1 MYLLEI
7 KMADIEQMQKRGQNP
22 LTHWFRQPKIYIR
35 LPSGGNYYPPG
46 ALDVSETGDYPV
58 FAMTAKDELMFKT
71 PDALLSG
78 QSTVEVIKSCFPSI
92 LDPWRMPSIDVDA
105 VLIAIR
111 VATYGE
117 KMDVTTD
124 CVSCGEENSYD
135 VDLVR
140 RLEELSQFQYH
151 AVVDCD
157 PLIVH
162 IRPYTYQELTK
173 TSIKTFEQQRIFNIV
188 NDETM
193 SDEEKMK
200 KFGESFIKL
209 TELTVEVIAGCISS
223 IDTPNGSVNDS
234 QFIKEFIDNAQK
246 DVFDKI
252 SQHVQAL
259 KKDADMPDVHVKCSS
274 CGHEFE
280 MSVAMDQSNFFGVR
294 S

>member
-1 MYLLEI
+1 
-7 KMADIEQMQKRGQNP
+7 MAEIEQMQKKGQNP

-35 LPSGGNYYPPG
+35 LPSGGEFYPPG
-46 ALDVSETGDYPV
+46 SLDVSANGDYPV

-78 QSTVEVIKSCFPSI
+78 QSTVEVIKSCIPAI
-92 LDPWRMPSIDVDA
+92 LDPWKMPSIDVDA

-117 KMDVTTD
+117 KMDVSTE
-124 CVSCGEENSYD
+124 CVACGEDNSYD

-140 RLEELSQFQYH
+140 RLEELSNFKYQS
-151 AVVDCD
+151 VVDCS

-162 IRPYTYQELTK
+162 IRPYTYSELTK
-173 TSIKTFEQQRIFNIV
+173 TNIKTFEQQRIFNIV
-188 NDETM
+188 NDDQM

-209 TELTVEVIAGCISS
+209 TELTVEVIAGCISK
-223 IDTPNGSVNDS
+223 IETPDS
-234 QFIKEFIDNAQK
+234 EVTDRQFIREFIDNAQK

-252 SQHVQAL
+252 SAHVQQL

-274 CGHEFE
+274 CGHEFD
-280 MSVAMDQSNFFGVR
+280 MTVSMDQSNFFEVR

>member
-7 KMADIEQMQKRGQNP
+7 KMAEIEQMQKRGQNP

-35 LPSGGNYYPPG
+35 LPSGGEFYPPG
-46 ALDVSETGDYPV
+46 ALDVSANGDYPV

-78 QSTVEVIKSCFPSI
+78 QSTVEVIKSCIPAI
-92 LDPWRMPSIDVDA
+92 VDPWKMPSIDVDA

-117 KMDVTTD
+117 KMDVSTN
-124 CVSCGEENSYD
+124 CVSCGEDNSYD

-140 RLEELSQFQYH
+140 RLEELSHFKYYS
-151 AVVDCD
+151 VVDCD
-157 PLIVH
+157 PLTVH

-173 TSIKTFEQQRIFNIV
+173 TNIKTFEQQRIFNIV
-188 NDETM
+188 NDDNM
-193 SDEEKMK
+193 SDEEKMQ

-209 TELTVEVIAGCISS
+209 TELTVEVIAGCISK
-223 IDTPNGSVNDS
+223 IVTPDGEVTDR
-234 QFIKEFIDNAQK
+234 QFIREFIDNAPK

-252 SQHVQAL
+252 STHVQDL
-259 KKDADMPDVHVKCSS
+259 KKQADMPDVHVKCAS

>member
-1 MYLLEI
+1 
-7 KMADIEQMQKRGQNP
+7 MADIEQMQKRGQNP
-22 LTHWFRQPKIYIR
+22 LTNWFRQPKIYVR
-35 LPSGGNYYPPG
+35 LPSGGNFYPPG
-46 ALDVSETGDYPV
+46 SLDVSETGDYPV

-78 QSTVEVIKSCFPSI
+78 QSTVEVIKSCLPAI
-92 LDPWRMPSIDVDA
+92 LDPWKMPSIDVDA

-124 CVSCGEENSYD
+124 CVACKEENSYD

-140 RLEELSQFQYH
+140 RLEELSQFQYQSI
-151 AVVDCD
+151 VDCS

-173 TSIKTFEQQRIFNIV
+173 TSIKTFEQQRIFSIV

-223 IDTPNGSVNDS
+223 IDTPNGSVSDP

-252 SQHVQAL
+252 SQHVQSL
-259 KKDADMPDVHVKCSS
+259 KKEADMPDVHVKCSS

-280 MSVAMDQSNFFGVR
+280 MSVSMDQSNFFGVR

>member
-1 MYLLEI
+1 
-7 KMADIEQMQKRGQNP
+7 MAEIEQMQKKGQNP

-35 LPSGGNYYPPG
+35 LPSGGEFYPAG
-46 ALDVSETGDYPV
+46 SLDVSANGDYPV

-78 QSTVEVIKSCFPSI
+78 QSTVEVIKSCIPAI
-92 LDPWRMPSIDVDA
+92 LDPWKMPSIDVDA

-117 KMDVTTD
+117 KMDVSTE
-124 CVSCGEENSYD
+124 CVACGEDNSYD

-140 RLEELSQFQYH
+140 RLEELSNFKYQS
-151 AVVDCD
+151 VVDCS

-162 IRPYTYQELTK
+162 IRPYTYSELTK
-173 TSIKTFEQQRIFNIV
+173 TNIKTFEQQRIFNIV
-188 NDETM
+188 NDDQM

-209 TELTVEVIAGCISS
+209 TELTVEVIAGCISK
-223 IDTPNGSVNDS
+223 IETPDS
-234 QFIKEFIDNAQK
+234 EVTDRQFIREFIDNAQK

-252 SQHVQAL
+252 SAHVQHL
-259 KKDADMPDVHVKCSS
+259 KKEADMPDVHVKCSS
-274 CGHEFE
+274 CGHEFD
-280 MSVAMDQSNFFGVR
+280 MTVSMDQSNFFEVR

>member
-1 MYLLEI
+1 
-7 KMADIEQMQKRGQNP
+7 MADIEQMQKKGQNP

-35 LPSGGNYYPPG
+35 LPSGGEFYAPG
-46 ALDVSETGDYPV
+46 SLDVSANGDYPV

-78 QSTVEVIKSCFPSI
+78 QSTVEVIKSCIPAI
-92 LDPWRMPSIDVDA
+92 LDPWKMPSIDVDA

-117 KMDVTTD
+117 KMDVSTD

-140 RLEELSQFQYH
+140 RLEELSNFKYH
-151 AVVDCD
+151 SVVDCS
-157 PLIVH
+157 PLTVH

-173 TSIKTFEQQRIFNIV
+173 TNIKTFEQQRIFNIV
-188 NDETM
+188 NDDQM

-209 TELTVEVIAGCISS
+209 TELTVEVVAGCISK
-223 IDTPNGSVNDS
+223 IETPDGEVTDR
-234 QFIKEFIDNAQK
+234 QFIREFIDNAPK
-246 DVFDKI
+246 DIFDRI
-252 SQHVQAL
+252 SAHVQDL
-259 KKDADMPDVHVKCSS
+259 KKEADMPDVHVKCSS

-280 MSVAMDQSNFFGVR
+280 MTVSMDQSNFFGVR